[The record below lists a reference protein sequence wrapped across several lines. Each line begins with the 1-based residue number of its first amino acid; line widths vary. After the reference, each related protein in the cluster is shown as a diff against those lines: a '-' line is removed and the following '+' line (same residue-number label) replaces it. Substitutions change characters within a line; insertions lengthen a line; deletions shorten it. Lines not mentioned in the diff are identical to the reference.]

1 MKFEKFLK
9 RVGSR
14 GMLLTEGL
22 EKWICDGS
30 VAMIVPAGVN
40 VAYSTIAEMP
50 AIISDGVD
58 NIPIPENY
66 GADLVQARLKPDGKA
81 KDIKRIYGDVGGDN
95 IAISNADWSLI
106 ETGDATAIMYDPNDD
121 ENIIGLIVYSNFGD
135 DREVVGVIF
144 AEDFNIY
151 VYTNI
156 KEENNNGY

>member
-22 EKWICDGS
+22 TKWICDGN

-40 VAYSTIAEMP
+40 VAYSTTAEMP
-50 AIISDGVD
+50 AEISEGAD
-58 NIPIPENY
+58 ITPIPENY

-106 ETGDATAIMYDPNDD
+106 ETGDATSIMYDPNDD
-121 ENIIGLIVYSNFGD
+121 ENIIGLIVYSDFGD

-151 VYTNI
+151 TKI
-156 KEENNNGY
+156 REENNNGN